1 MFIDKYVGKA
11 RVIVDHSE
19 KKDHKILEIVKPKLR
34 ELNPSSF
41 TPNDF
46 RLPDT
51 VNNHMFYQYEI
62 LGTIYIY
69 VENNDLQKLVLQL
82 HVVDAPLVE
91 DDGTERHDSRC
102 DGIVRRQGARPWI
115 WDREDVQGEDR
126 VLYQDS
132 CSPLMIFLY
141 RYCILYSVTVVELVV
156 FIISVNC

>member
-1 MFIDKYVGKA
+1 MLIDKYVGKA
-11 RVIVDHSE
+11 IVIVDHSE

-69 VENNDLQKLVLQL
+69 VENNDLQKLVLQ
-82 HVVDAPLVE
+82 VDVLDALALDDETRLNNTILDAMDFYVDKKLDLGAGIEMMNDKKIGFLIKSLV
-91 DDGTERHDSRC
+91 S
-102 DGIVRRQGARPWI
+102 I
-115 WDREDVQGEDR
+115 
-126 VLYQDS
+126 
-132 CSPLMIFLY
+132 
-141 RYCILYSVTVVELVV
+141 
-156 FIISVNC
+156 

>member
-1 MFIDKYVGKA
+1 METGYKRDNFLVVCNQMFIDKYVGKA

-69 VENNDLQKLVLQL
+69 VENNDLQKLVLQ
-82 HVVDAPLVE
+82 VDVLDALALDDETRLNNTILDAMDFYVDKELDLGAGIEMMNDKKIGFLIKSLV
-91 DDGTERHDSRC
+91 S
-102 DGIVRRQGARPWI
+102 I
-115 WDREDVQGEDR
+115 
-126 VLYQDS
+126 
-132 CSPLMIFLY
+132 
-141 RYCILYSVTVVELVV
+141 
-156 FIISVNC
+156 